1 MADEEIPVRSEA
13 VRELLDDASPA
24 LGTEVDE
31 DVAAEHQIERAF
43 SGRAVVVKIHP
54 PEADQLAQ
62 LGPGFHEGGVRAGAL
77 QHERFEMALGNLV
90 DLVDGP
96 HRRLGPPQR
105 MGRQVRGQDVD
116 LPALESRQQR
126 HRQRVGLFAR

>member
-31 DVAAEHQIERAF
+31 DVAAEDEIERAVRV
-43 SGRAVVVKIHP
+43 RAVVMKVHS

-62 LGPGFHEGGVRAGAL
+62 LGPGLHEGGVRAGAL
-77 QHERFEMALGNLV
+77 QHERLEMALGDFV
-90 DLVDGP
+90 RLVDGP

-105 MGRQVRGQDVD
+105 MGRQ
-116 LPALESRQQR
+116 
-126 HRQRVGLFAR
+126 